1 MVIPNKQKIN
11 VARAATDN
19 VIVLSAEEK
28 ILFFT
33 ADRESA
39 VTRFLNAAA

>member
-1 MVIPNKQKIN
+1 MVIPNKHKIN
-11 VARAATDN
+11 VARAATGN
-19 VIVLSAEEK
+19 VIVLSAEGK

-33 ADRESA
+33 ADSESS